1 MEQIDEEKVDLLD
14 VLSTYQWYVSPTEEN
29 IKKLILQIGH
39 NEIMQTR
46 RYIALSWQNIF
57 CHVSLSESFSAHII
71 LNFYKCA
78 SPTGENVPALFKE
91 NCQRDQKKQCLK
103 HLKGYINSKEQIS
116 SWYMNYNQY
125 IQSKIN
131 NELCMKST
139 NYACS
144 KLE

>member
-103 HLKGYINSKEQIS
+103 HLKGYINSKGQIS

-131 NELCMKST
+131 NEL
-139 NYACS
+139 
-144 KLE
+144 